1 MTLQKLPEKLAEY
14 AVGEQTY
21 RNSGVRILFGID
33 SDGCVDKGMRY
44 KHGGPFPRAGIDRFH
59 LAPIAEAW
67 RIAWAYVNEI
77 EDRGCPRFKAL
88 AQVVDRVLEMPVVRE
103 AEKNGVVTVPRMQHL
118 KVYLENVA
126 AEKGYGDNV
135 LEAYIAGLPEGEEK
149 EELLQVAEWSRTVN
163 AYVSSD
169 CPYIE
174 PFGSAIAAIKLARAE
189 GIDCMIVSGTPE
201 EHLRETWEQHGLTD
215 SIRGVFGRESGKK
228 DVQLMGAIR
237 AAERQLGRSYDQVIM
252 FGDAPGDDRAR
263 KKAAEASGVPV
274 RFMPVRVGYEEED
287 WTWFADTF
295 LKPGRVQEYSEAVES
310 ERLTAFYENL
320 NRAWDPRADITML
333 FRP

>member
-1 MTLQKLPEKLAEY
+1 MTKQRLPERLEDYTPGTA
-14 AVGEQTY
+14 AY
-21 RNSGVRILFGID
+21 RDTGLHVLFGID

-44 KHGGPFPRAGIDRFH
+44 KHGGPFPRAGIECFQ

-88 AQVVDRVLEMPVVRE
+88 AQVVDRVLEMPVVQE
-103 AEKNGVVTVPRMQHL
+103 AEKNGVVRVPRMRHL
-118 KVYLENVA
+118 KAYLEEVA

-135 LEAYIAGLPEGEEK
+135 LVDYLAVLPDGEEK
-149 EELLQVAEWSRTVN
+149 TELELVAEWSRMVN

-169 CPYIE
+169 CPYIR
-174 PFGSAIAAIKLARAE
+174 PFTNAIEAIKLARNE

-201 EHLRETWEQHGLTD
+201 EHLRETWEQHGLTG

-228 DVQLMGAIR
+228 DVQLTGTMS
-237 AAERQLGRSYDQVIM
+237 AAEKQWGKTYDVVIM

-263 KKAAEASGVPV
+263 KKAAEVAGRPV
-274 RFMPVRVGYEEED
+274 RFMPIRVGREEAD
-287 WTWFADTF
+287 WAWFAENF
-295 LKPGRVQEYSEAVES
+295 LRPGRVHAYTEEVEG
-310 ERLTAFYENL
+310 ERLKEFYKNL
-320 NRAWDPRADITML
+320 DRAWDPNADVTKL
-333 FRP
+333 FR